1 MDYIKEYKSF
11 VNGYYLSEGIR
22 ITTGILLPA
31 LVLNYF
37 GNLPAGIIVSIGA
50 MCVSTTD
57 NAGPIHHRRNGMLAC
72 CVIIFIVSLLT
83 GFAVDS
89 TIVLGIFIFIFCFL
103 FSMINVY
110 GNRAGAIGISALL
123 MMVLSIGHQYGA
135 GQVLLN
141 SLDVLC
147 GGIWYTVLSLLLYG
161 FRPYKLAQQAL
172 GDSIQATADYLL
184 IKIAFY
190 DKKVD
195 YEKTYQQLREQQSIV
210 QEKQNLVRELLF
222 KSRDITRESTTTG
235 RILVMIFL
243 DIVDLFERVVTAP
256 QDYESLHSFFD
267 NTDILQRYRSLL
279 FSIVQEL
286 DSIGIAV
293 KSGKA
298 SEENTSLGEAIKKL
312 KEDIIRFRDENRTAE
327 NVEGFIS
334 LRQILD
340 IIEDIGDRLHTLHRY
355 TTYDDALSKESNRSV
370 DYEKFITHQDMDPNL
385 LLDNITL
392 QSNVFRY
399 SIRVSVATLT
409 GYIIS
414 KFFPFGHS
422 YWILLTIIV
431 ILKPAYSLTKKR
443 NYQRLLGTLVGAAI
457 GLTLLYFVKAKDA
470 LFVFMIVFMV
480 GAYSFM
486 RTRYL
491 VFVVLLTPYILLLF
505 YLLNPHDFKAVLADR
520 VVDTAIASGIA
531 FLANSIII
539 PIWENEQITIYMI
552 KNIQDNT
559 GYFNNVTGA
568 LCGEKISIT
577 QFKLSRKQAFVSL
590 ANLSDAFNRVL
601 SEPKSKQKNIRW
613 LHQFVVTS
621 HMLTSH
627 IATLAY
633 YSSSLMDLKGDDLFP
648 PVLEAIRL
656 KLANCVAI
664 LQQKPGHNDPNLH
677 KEGIRMLNDTLNGL
691 IDKRKSELQ
700 QGITESATRKKL
712 SLFKPVADQLTF
724 ISNAAA
730 DTEKICL
737 RMQTETKNAGEKS
750 A

>member
-31 LVLNYF
+31 LVLNHF

-57 NAGPIHHRRNGMLAC
+57 TAGPIHHRRNGMLAC
-72 CVIIFIVSLLT
+72 CGIIFIVSLLT
-83 GFAVDS
+83 GLAADS
-89 TIVLGIFIFIFCFL
+89 TIVFGIFIFIFCFL

-110 GNRAGAIGISALL
+110 GNRAGSIGISALL
-123 MMVLSIGHQYGA
+123 MMVLSIDHHYAA

-141 SLDVLC
+141 SLYVLC

-172 GDSIQATADYLL
+172 GDCIQATADYLL

-195 YEKTYQQLREQQSIV
+195 YEKSYQQLREQQSIV

-222 KSRDITRESTTTG
+222 KSRDITRESTPTG

-279 FSIVQEL
+279 FSIVKEL

-298 SEENTSLGEAIKKL
+298 SEENPSLPTAIKKL
-312 KEDIIRFRDENRTAE
+312 KEDFVRFRDENRTAE

-355 TTYDDALSKESNRSV
+355 TTYDDALSKDTNRTV

-385 LLDNITL
+385 LVDNFTM

-422 YWILLTIIV
+422 YWTLLTIIV
-431 ILKPAYSLTKKR
+431 ILKPAYGLTKKR
-443 NYQRLLGTLVGAAI
+443 NYQRLLGTFAGAAI
-457 GLTLLYFVKAKDA
+457 GLTVLYFVKAKNA
-470 LFVFMIVFMV
+470 LFLFMIVFMV

-505 YLLNPHDFKAVLADR
+505 YLLNPHDFKAILADR
-520 VVDTAIASGIA
+520 VVDTAIGSGIA
-531 FLANSIII
+531 FLANSIIT
-539 PIWENEQITIYMI
+539 PVWENEQITLYMI
-552 KNIQDNT
+552 KSIEDNT
-559 GYFNNVTGA
+559 CYFIDVTGV
-568 LCGEKISIT
+568 LSGEKISLT
-577 QFKLSRKQAFVSL
+577 QFKLSRKKAFVSL

-627 IATLAY
+627 IATLSY
-633 YSSSLMDLKGDDLFP
+633 YSPSLMELKEDDGFLP
-648 PVLEAIRL
+648 AIEAIRL
-656 KLANCVAI
+656 KLDNCVAI
-664 LQQKPGHNDPNLH
+664 LQQKAGYNDPNLN
-677 KEGIRMLNDTLNGL
+677 KEGIRMLNDELNGL
-691 IDKRKSELQ
+691 IEKRKSELQ
-700 QGITESATRKKL
+700 QGTTESGTRKKL

-724 ISNAAA
+724 ISKAAA
-730 DTEKICL
+730 DMEKICL
-737 RMQTETKNAGEKS
+737 RMQMETKNAV
-750 A
+750 